1 MLFKFCK
8 VAHLF
13 DFRRP
18 KEGQYQKIQY
28 ERKEQQEIWESFG
41 KLAEALLSFSLK
53 ENNTRE
59 NYIYLQLLQSDFNLI

>member
-18 KEGQYQKIQY
+18 KDGGHMVFQFQRAHWIKVETFVAKFHASGI
-28 ERKEQQEIWESFG
+28 R
-41 KLAEALLSFSLK
+41 
-53 ENNTRE
+53 
-59 NYIYLQLLQSDFNLI
+59 